1 MLVLFIQST
10 RKSALLS
17 AAKKAKLKNNPSRV
31 RFAEG
36 VVINGT
42 TLPLVCFLR
51 TAMFT
56 YLMTV
61 EAFLDFKNKSF
72 RFYFSFRFCWLN
84 AAIFIRETMRF
95 FSIAGFHS
103 AGDPFYRVSYEIVL
117 VGLSV
122 TFVVFQSLLFSNY
135 LYRKKCRYN
144 KLRFT
149 IIE

>member
-84 AAIFIRETMRF
+84 AAIFIRETMSF
-95 FSIAGFHS
+95 FFQLWDSILLVIHFIGFPMKS
-103 AGDPFYRVSYEIVL
+103 FWLDC
-117 VGLSV
+117 
-122 TFVVFQSLLFSNY
+122 QSLLWFSNPCY
-135 LYRKKCRYN
+135 FPIIYIGRN
-144 KLRFT
+144 VDT
-149 IIE
+149 ISYALL